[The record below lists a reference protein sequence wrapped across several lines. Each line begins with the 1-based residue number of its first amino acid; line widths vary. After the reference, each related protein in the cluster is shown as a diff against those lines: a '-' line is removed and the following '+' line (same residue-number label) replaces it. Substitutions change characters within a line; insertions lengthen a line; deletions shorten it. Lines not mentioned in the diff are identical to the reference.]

1 MARILVVDDNGL
13 ARFALRA
20 MVEANGHE
28 VREAGDGDT
37 AIAMFREFEA
47 DLVITDMI
55 MPGRHGL
62 DAAAELLST
71 HPGVK
76 VIAVSGGG
84 RKGLSDDI
92 NRAREMGIH
101 ATLVKPFEQ
110 NELQSAVDD
119 LLSGKGLRP

>member
-20 MVEANGHE
+20 MVEADGHE
-28 VREAGDGDT
+28 VREAGDGNS
-37 AIAMFREFEA
+37 AITMLQDFKA

-62 DAAAELLST
+62 DAAAELLSA
-71 HPGVK
+71 HPDVK

-84 RKGLSDDI
+84 RKELRDDI

-101 ATLVKPFEQ
+101 ATLIKPFEQ
-110 NELQSAVDD
+110 TELQSAVDH
-119 LLSGKGLRP
+119 LLAGDSLSP